1 MRLSGVPAFRV
12 DICAPTSHANGTKR
26 NEIKVQKHTQTRH
39 TYSLSTIFINTGI
52 ITVRFVTIAVT
63 KVNKMKRINLTKKE
77 YLSSAIEAD

>member
-1 MRLSGVPAFRV
+1 MQT
-12 DICAPTSHANGTKR
+12 INGTKG
-26 NEIKVQKHTQTRH
+26 NYINVHNHTRAQGHAH
-39 TYSLSTIFINTGI
+39 TYRLSTTFINTGI